1 LFLIFDK
8 KYFCYILL
16 NIIYF
21 NIKIIMI
28 TNIDTKETIS
38 NKVVYY
44 KITDSNFN
52 NNVLVDFG
60 KNWIWKE
67 EFEEYLSVKNSL

>member
-1 LFLIFDK
+1 
-8 KYFCYILL
+8 
-16 NIIYF
+16 
-21 NIKIIMI
+21 MI